1 MMLVEPQDA
10 WKCKKRQTNGTCQKS
25 LCVMTSSSHVSVCF
39 QPVCWPLTPEW
50 GRGRSRVRRKPERS
64 SPGRNAEAETHTE
77 RLVVLMLNFRV
88 NVPSE
93 NKQLSVQTSSR
104 AAMFHVWS
112 SCSEPLQ
119 PPDGAASQRIN
130 ESWIIFISVWI
141 NKSCFSHKNTTYCFF
156 FRVFCPFALWL

>member
-1 MMLVEPQDA
+1 MTNKRNVSEVTVCHDVLVS
-10 WKCKKRQTNGTCQKS
+10 R
-25 LCVMTSSSHVSVCF
+25 VSVCF

-93 NKQLSVQTSSR
+93 NKQLSVQTSSQ

-112 SCSEPLQ
+112 SWSEPLQ

-130 ESWIIFISVWI
+130 ESWIIFISVLI